1 MIYTPLHIR
10 QIPPSPQVQNMFE
23 ESQRT
28 QDREIIQE
36 REALFNQPSTVSQ
49 PQHSGIF
56 DIMLFYITNYEKFHF
71 KKLNFSEN
79 FFYCS

>member
-56 DIMLFYITNYEKFHF
+56 YILLFKNINFEKNSF
-71 KKLNFSEN
+71 
-79 FFYCS
+79 

>member
-1 MIYTPLHIR
+1 MI
-10 QIPPSPQVQNMFE
+10 E

-36 REALFNQPSTVSQ
+36 REALFNQPSIVSQ

-56 DIMLFYITNYEKFHF
+56 DIMSFININSEKFHF